1 VENQNLGEIRSDCG
15 CGGGIGG
22 WGTANPQIGWR
33 RGGSRVGVSRIS
45 PLKGGGGGGG
55 GAAGEACKREEAED
69 GSSGCEVYIAKPIPW
84 LSSGWA
90 LLGTF

>member
-1 VENQNLGEIRSDCG
+1 LGDGQSADRVEE
-15 CGGGIGG
+15 
-22 WGTANPQIGWR
+22 
-33 RGGSRVGVSRIS
+33 GGSRVGVSRIS